1 MPLAQEAAQA
11 PGNASNV
18 IKIVLETLRRLEREH
33 AGSSRF
39 EPINNEA
46 AGNDHSIEANGDAL
60 RLERK
65 SLSVGRWDRGMRRP
79 TNTPEMKPVAGPNPV
94 RASRQNGPRR
104 PALERQRDHTNLSA
118 GPKAR
123 AGRPV
128 MSSSG
133 KSLSCSPIVYA
144 NGRRSLPTNCTVHP
158 WSLMVAP
165 ACPGFDNVMATGLSE
180 GMT

>member
-46 AGNDHSIEANGDAL
+46 AGNDHSIEANGDGAKAQ
-60 RLERK
+60 RK

-104 PALERQRDHTNLSA
+104 TLRGPFLVRGRLWNSRFADESGIALERS
-118 GPKAR
+118 R
-123 AGRPV
+123 AQSSIADFPV
-128 MSSSG
+128 TAAWS
-133 KSLSCSPIVYA
+133 
-144 NGRRSLPTNCTVHP
+144 TVHV
-158 WSLMVAP
+158 LYT
-165 ACPGFDNVMATGLSE
+165 PGVRYVYCE
-180 GMT
+180 GAHQYRN